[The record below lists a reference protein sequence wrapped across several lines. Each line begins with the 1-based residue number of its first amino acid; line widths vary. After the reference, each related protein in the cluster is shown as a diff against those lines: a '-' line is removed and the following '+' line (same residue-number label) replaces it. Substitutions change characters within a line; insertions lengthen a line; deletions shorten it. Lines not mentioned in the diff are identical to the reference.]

1 MIIIMDVYEALINI
15 GIKLSSEQNLDRLL
29 DLILQNARYICNADA
44 GTLYLKEGNRLR
56 FTISQNATLEMG
68 IGIEAFKKLLS
79 PFTLPISNKSIA
91 GWSAKNKEV
100 LNIED
105 VYKIENAPYRINKK
119 HDKRTGYKCRSML
132 TVPMIDKEDNVVGVF
147 QLINKR
153 GGDKKDS
160 FTGQDEKVAESLASQ
175 AAVAIRNTQLT
186 EELKSAHLE
195 SIYMLGHA
203 AEYKDKETGN
213 HIKRVSEFSK
223 AMAESLGMDDVF
235 VETIYYASPLHDV
248 GKIAVDQHV
257 QNKPGKL
264 TQEEYEHIMIH
275 AHVGADIVRPLVNEK
290 IVKIIEHHHDY
301 YDGSGC
307 NQVVTG
313 TDIPLGARILT
324 VADAFD
330 ALTSNRPYRPAMS
343 KGKALYEI
351 QRCTK
356 TQFDPVVIDAFL
368 IIMSKKYKVPSRV
381 YQVRNLETTKVGI
394 D

>member
-1 MIIIMDVYEALINI
+1 MDVYEALINI

-29 DLILQNARYICNADA
+29 DLILQNARYICDADA

-105 VYKIENAPYRINKK
+105 VYKIENAPYRIDKK

-175 AAVAIRNTQLT
+175 AAVAIRNTQLI

-223 AMAESLGMDDVF
+223 AIAESLGMDDVF

-248 GKIAVDQHV
+248 GKIGIPDRILI
-257 QNKPGKL
+257 KPGKL
-264 TQEEYEHIMIH
+264 TPEEWNIMKNHTILGYELLKNS
-275 AHVGADIVRPLVNEK
+275 PSS
-290 IVKIIEHHHDY
+290 IIRTASRIAFTHHERW
-301 YDGSGC
+301 DGTGYPDGLSGEE
-307 NQVVTG
+307 
-313 TDIPLGARILT
+313 IPLPGRI
-324 VADAFD
+324 VALADFFD
-330 ALTSNRPYRPAMS
+330 ALTSKRPYR
-343 KGKALYEI
+343 KGIFPLP
-351 QRCTK
+351 K
-356 TQFDPVVIDAFL
+356 TLQLIREDREKHFCPYSTDAFFN
-368 IIMSKKYKVPSRV
+368 IIERIKDIHNSLCDK
-381 YQVRNLETTKVGI
+381 EH
-394 D
+394 